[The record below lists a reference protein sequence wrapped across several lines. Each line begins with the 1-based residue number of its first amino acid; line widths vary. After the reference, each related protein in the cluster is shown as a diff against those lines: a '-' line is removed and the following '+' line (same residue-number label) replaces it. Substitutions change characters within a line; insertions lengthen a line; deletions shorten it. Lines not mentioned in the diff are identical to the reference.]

1 MRRAP
6 VLVAFLIVAGTT
18 AGHTSIVRTTAPS
31 QLTLWAW
38 ERPEDLRFL
47 AGKSVGVAFLERT
60 VTVGSGQ
67 LSVQRRHQPLRLA
80 HDTRLTAVVR
90 IEASGV
96 SFPVDRA
103 GEVAREIADSAV
115 LPRVEIVQIDFD
127 ARESDRPFYAALLRE
142 TRIRLPRS
150 TRLSMTALASWCAD
164 DPWIDATTVD
174 EIVPMLFQMGPD
186 ARHVV
191 TRLREEGRWRVDA
204 CNGAAGLATDER
216 WAGLPAPRTVYVF
229 NPRPWRASDLRD
241 AFALLAD

>member
-1 MRRAP
+1 VRRAL
-6 VLVAFLIVAGTT
+6 VLVTFLIVAGTS
-18 AGHTSIVRTTAPS
+18 AGHTSVASGTLAS

-47 AGKSVGVAFLERT
+47 AGRPVRVAFLERT
-60 VTVGSGQ
+60 LTLRSGE
-67 LSVQRRHQPLRLA
+67 LIVQRRHQPLRLA
-80 HDTRLTAVVR
+80 PDTRLTAVVR

-103 GEVAREIADSAV
+103 GEVARQITDSAA
-115 LPRVEIVQIDFD
+115 LPRVEMVQIDFD
-127 ARESDRPFYAALLRE
+127 ARESDRPFYAAVLRE
-142 TRIRLPRS
+142 TRARLPRS

-191 TRLREEGRWRVDA
+191 TRLREESRWPVDA
-204 CNGAAGLATDER
+204 CNGTAGVSTDEKWR
-216 WAGLPAPRTVYVF
+216 GLPAARRVYVF
-229 NPRPWRASDLRD
+229 NPRQWQASDIDVAAR
-241 AFALLAD
+241 LLE

>member
-6 VLVAFLIVAGTT
+6 VLVAFLIVAGTS
-18 AGHTSIVRTTAPS
+18 AGHTSIVRTIAPS

-47 AGKSVGVAFLERT
+47 AGKSVRVAFLERT
-60 VTVGSGQ
+60 VTLGSGQ
-67 LSVQRRHQPLRLA
+67 VSVQRRHQPLRLA
-80 HDTRLTAVVR
+80 PDTPLTAVVR

-96 SFPVDRA
+96 SSPVDRA
-103 GEVAREIADSAV
+103 GEVAREIADSAA
-115 LPRVEIVQIDFD
+115 LPRVEMVQIDFD

-142 TRIRLPRS
+142 TRARLPRS

-204 CNGAAGLATDER
+204 CNGAAGISTNER
-216 WAGLPAPRTVYVF
+216 WRGLPTARRVYVF
-229 NPRPWRASDLRD
+229 NPRPWQASDQNTAARL
-241 AFALLAD
+241 FE